1 MNFKDQY
8 SSKDSST
15 SYTASINLF
24 ENKELK
30 YDQNFNF
37 FLGSNLSKNSEE
49 YMPDIT
55 SFLEKT
61 SLNKSVD
68 ELSEHKHQFSNL
80 IVKEENKAKSN
91 EIINEQQ
98 AEKKTKRNKFI
109 INKSDYQKSGYQTK
123 IISHRSSNCKNKILR
138 NLIQDILIDWL
149 SITNNKRR
157 ILRLKKLSKNNLEV
171 IYKNYMNIKDFR
183 LKEIYSGEY
192 LKETSEKD
200 RHIFFFFFK
209 LIETSENMEA
219 KLNCSFKQAFNYFNN
234 KESIISSQNSNIL
247 SGLKS
252 KNEYINEKKDKEF
265 LEKNI
270 QKLFEEINHEKA
282 QSKDLY

>member
-15 SYTASINLF
+15 LDTVSINLF
-24 ENKELK
+24 ENKELTC
-30 YDQNFNF
+30 DQDFNF
-37 FLGSNLSKNSEE
+37 LLESNLSKNSEE

-55 SFLEKT
+55 SITEKT

-80 IVKEENKAKSN
+80 IVKEENKTKSN

-109 INKSDYQKSGYQTK
+109 INKADYQKSGYQTK

-138 NLIQDILIDWL
+138 NLIQDIIIDWL
-149 SITNNKRR
+149 SITNNKRS

-200 RHIFFFFFK
+200 RHIFEFNKK

-247 SGLKS
+247 SGIKS

>member
-24 ENKELK
+24 ENKELTC
-30 YDQNFNF
+30 DQDFNF
-37 FLGSNLSKNSEE
+37 LLESNLSKNSEE

-55 SFLEKT
+55 SFPEKT
-61 SLNKSVD
+61 SLNKIFD

-109 INKSDYQKSGYQTK
+109 INKADYQKSGYQTK

-192 LKETSEKD
+192 LKEISEKD
-200 RHIFFFFFK
+200 RHIFEFNKK

>member
-15 SYTASINLF
+15 LDTASINLF
-24 ENKELK
+24 ENKELTC
-30 YDQNFNF
+30 DQDFNF
-37 FLGSNLSKNSEE
+37 LLESNLSKNSEE

-55 SFLEKT
+55 SFPEKT
-61 SLNKSVD
+61 SLNKIFD
-68 ELSEHKHQFSNL
+68 ELSEYKHQFSNL

-109 INKSDYQKSGYQTK
+109 INKADYQKSGYQTK

-192 LKETSEKD
+192 LKEISEKD
-200 RHIFFFFFK
+200 RHIFEFNKK

>member
-15 SYTASINLF
+15 LDTASINLF
-24 ENKELK
+24 ENKELTC
-30 YDQNFNF
+30 DQDFNF
-37 FLGSNLSKNSEE
+37 LLESNLSKNSEE

-55 SFLEKT
+55 SFPEKT
-61 SLNKSVD
+61 SLNKIFD

-109 INKSDYQKSGYQTK
+109 INKADYLKSGYQTK

-192 LKETSEKD
+192 LKEISEKD
-200 RHIFFFFFK
+200 RHIFEFNKK

>member
-15 SYTASINLF
+15 SDTASINLF
-24 ENKELK
+24 ENKELTC
-30 YDQNFNF
+30 DQDFNF
-37 FLGSNLSKNSEE
+37 LLESNLSKNSEE

-55 SFLEKT
+55 SIPGKT
-61 SLNKSVD
+61 SLNKSID
-68 ELSEHKHQFSNL
+68 ELSEHKHQFLNL

-109 INKSDYQKSGYQTK
+109 INKADYQKSGYQTK

-138 NLIQDILIDWL
+138 NLIQDIIIDWL

-200 RHIFFFFFK
+200 RHIFEFNKK

>member
-109 INKSDYQKSGYQTK
+109 INKADYQKSGYQTK
-123 IISHRSSNCKNKILR
+123 KISHRSSNCKNKILR
-138 NLIQDILIDWL
+138 NLIQDILIDQF

-192 LKETSEKD
+192 LKEISEKD
-200 RHIFFFFFK
+200 RHIFEFNKK
-209 LIETSENMEA
+209 LIETSENMES

>member
-1 MNFKDQY
+1 MNTLKEGDGTTEGEKMKRTVVMIM
-8 SSKDSST
+8 SLILTIVMLSACGGSGGTGKAADSKPESTADS
-15 SYTASINLF
+15 
-24 ENKELK
+24 
-30 YDQNFNF
+30 
-37 FLGSNLSKNSEE
+37 
-49 YMPDIT
+49 
-55 SFLEKT
+55 
-61 SLNKSVD
+61 
-68 ELSEHKHQFSNL
+68 
-80 IVKEENKAKSN
+80 VKEENKAKSN

-109 INKSDYQKSGYQTK
+109 INKADYQKSGYQTK

-200 RHIFFFFFK
+200 RHIFEFNKK

>member
-109 INKSDYQKSGYQTK
+109 INKADYQKSGYQTK

-200 RHIFFFFFK
+200 RHIFEFNKK

>member
-15 SYTASINLF
+15 LDTASINLF
-24 ENKELK
+24 ENKELTC
-30 YDQNFNF
+30 DQDFNF
-37 FLGSNLSKNSEE
+37 LLESNLSKNSEE

-55 SFLEKT
+55 SFPEKT
-61 SLNKSVD
+61 SLNKIFD
-68 ELSEHKHQFSNL
+68 ELSEYKHQFSNL

-109 INKSDYQKSGYQTK
+109 INKADYQKSGYQTK

-138 NLIQDILIDWL
+138 NLIQDIIIDWL

-200 RHIFFFFFK
+200 RHIFEFNKK

>member
-55 SFLEKT
+55 SIPEKT
-61 SLNKSVD
+61 SLNKSID
-68 ELSEHKHQFSNL
+68 ELSEHKYQFSNL

-109 INKSDYQKSGYQTK
+109 INKADYLKSGYQTK

-138 NLIQDILIDWL
+138 NLIQDIIIDWL

-192 LKETSEKD
+192 LKEISEKD
-200 RHIFFFFFK
+200 RHIFEFNKK

>member
-91 EIINEQQ
+91 EIINEKR
-98 AEKKTKRNKFI
+98 AKKKTKRNKFI
-109 INKSDYQKSGYQTK
+109 INKADYQKSGYQTK

-200 RHIFFFFFK
+200 RHIFEFNKK

>member
-15 SYTASINLF
+15 SDTASINLF

-30 YDQNFNF
+30 YHQEFNF
-37 FLGSNLSKNSEE
+37 LLGSNLSKNSEE

-55 SFLEKT
+55 SIPEKT
-61 SLNKSVD
+61 SLNKIFD

-109 INKSDYQKSGYQTK
+109 INKADYQKSGYQTK

-138 NLIQDILIDWL
+138 NLIQDIIIDWL

-200 RHIFFFFFK
+200 RHIFEFNKK

-247 SGLKS
+247 SRLKI

>member
-15 SYTASINLF
+15 SDTASINLF
-24 ENKELK
+24 ENKELTC
-30 YDQNFNF
+30 DQDFNF
-37 FLGSNLSKNSEE
+37 LLESNLSKNSEE

-55 SFLEKT
+55 SFPEKT
-61 SLNKSVD
+61 SLNKIFD

-109 INKSDYQKSGYQTK
+109 INKADYQKSGYQTK

-138 NLIQDILIDWL
+138 NLIQDIIIDWL

-200 RHIFFFFFK
+200 RHIFEFNKK

>member
-98 AEKKTKRNKFI
+98 AEKKRKRNKFI
-109 INKSDYQKSGYQTK
+109 INKADYQKSGYQTK

-200 RHIFFFFFK
+200 RHIFEFNKK

>member
-15 SYTASINLF
+15 SDTASINLF
-24 ENKELK
+24 ENKELTC
-30 YDQNFNF
+30 DQDFNF
-37 FLGSNLSKNSEE
+37 LLESNLSKNSEE

-55 SFLEKT
+55 SFPEKT
-61 SLNKSVD
+61 SLNKIFD
-68 ELSEHKHQFSNL
+68 ELSEHKHQFLNL

-109 INKSDYQKSGYQTK
+109 INKADYQKSGYQTK

-138 NLIQDILIDWL
+138 NLIQDIIIDWL

-200 RHIFFFFFK
+200 RHIFEFNKK

>member
-15 SYTASINLF
+15 SDTASINLF
-24 ENKELK
+24 ENKELTC
-30 YDQNFNF
+30 DQDFNF
-37 FLGSNLSKNSEE
+37 LLESNLSKNSEE

-55 SFLEKT
+55 SFPEKT
-61 SLNKSVD
+61 SLNKIFD

-109 INKSDYQKSGYQTK
+109 INKADYQKSGYQTK

-200 RHIFFFFFK
+200 RHIFEFNKK

>member
-1 MNFKDQY
+1 MND
-8 SSKDSST
+8 
-15 SYTASINLF
+15 
-24 ENKELK
+24 
-30 YDQNFNF
+30 
-37 FLGSNLSKNSEE
+37 
-49 YMPDIT
+49 
-55 SFLEKT
+55 
-61 SLNKSVD
+61 
-68 ELSEHKHQFSNL
+68 KHQFLNL

-109 INKSDYQKSGYQTK
+109 INKADYQKSGYQTK

-192 LKETSEKD
+192 LKEISEKD
-200 RHIFFFFFK
+200 RHIFEFNKK

>member
-15 SYTASINLF
+15 SDTASINLF
-24 ENKELK
+24 ENKELTC
-30 YDQNFNF
+30 DQDFNF
-37 FLGSNLSKNSEE
+37 LLESNLSKNSEE

-55 SFLEKT
+55 SFPEKT
-61 SLNKSVD
+61 SLNKIFD

-109 INKSDYQKSGYQTK
+109 INKADYQKSGYQTK

-192 LKETSEKD
+192 LKEISEKD
-200 RHIFFFFFK
+200 RHIFEFNKK

>member
-109 INKSDYQKSGYQTK
+109 INKADYQKSGYQTK

-200 RHIFFFFFK
+200 RHIFEFNKK

-282 QSKDLY
+282 QSKNLY

>member
-109 INKSDYQKSGYQTK
+109 INKADYLKSGYQTK

-138 NLIQDILIDWL
+138 NLIQDIIIDWL

-192 LKETSEKD
+192 LKEISEKD
-200 RHIFFFFFK
+200 RHIFEFNKK

>member
-15 SYTASINLF
+15 LDTASINLF
-24 ENKELK
+24 ENKELTC
-30 YDQNFNF
+30 DQDFNF
-37 FLGSNLSKNSEE
+37 LLESNLSKNSEE

-55 SFLEKT
+55 SFPEKT
-61 SLNKSVD
+61 SLNKIFD

-109 INKSDYQKSGYQTK
+109 INKADYLKSGYQTK

-138 NLIQDILIDWL
+138 NLIQDIIIDWL

-192 LKETSEKD
+192 LKEISEKD
-200 RHIFFFFFK
+200 RHIFEFNKK

>member
-24 ENKELK
+24 ENKELTC
-30 YDQNFNF
+30 DQDFNF
-37 FLGSNLSKNSEE
+37 LLESNLSKNSEE

-55 SFLEKT
+55 SFPEKT
-61 SLNKSVD
+61 SLNKIFD

-109 INKSDYQKSGYQTK
+109 INKADYLKSGYQTK

-192 LKETSEKD
+192 LKEISEKD
-200 RHIFFFFFK
+200 RHIFEFNKK